1 MDITG
6 EDEWSDWEEED
17 VPARSLFEEKVL
29 PSAKEALKYDN
40 DTYDFDL
47 LAIRTKLGLDF
58 YGCVKLVNF
67 VRTEVASA
75 ESDGGSGG
83 DPKAVAAGVEEAVL
97 SSRGGAFSD
106 EKYLRPALEDDAL
119 LLSLEELLLQ
129 GSDDAD
135 DGDGDAAPTAG
146 SSSGAPAAGI
156 EEEKGVTLG
165 PTPADEAAVATAGAG
180 VSSLSL
186 ERAAGGAGSGGDSSP
201 AEASSRVRELER
213 ENAALRE
220 ALQEADARMVRANRV
235 LRILRWMSANSFSFG
250 RQVDND
256 SYYFRGY
263 AHWGVHETM
272 LTDTVRTGGY
282 ERAICDNA
290 AFFKDKV
297 VLDVGCGTG
306 VLSCFAARAGARKV
320 IGVDRSD
327 ILVKAREVVRANG
340 FDGVVTL
347 VQGKVEDVDIGVT
360 EVDVIISEWMGYC
373 LFYESMLPS
382 VLNAREKYLAKG
394 GVMLPDRTPLFVQ
407 GWKDPDNRLQFW
419 DNVHGLD
426 YSSMA
431 DLPLDEAS
439 VEVVSRADMV
449 TERCLCRD
457 FNLETVKDED
467 LDFEAPF
474 EMVVTKPG
482 TVSGLVISFD
492 TGFFAKS
499 DPPPPP
505 TASAGNPTGVTGDSS
520 GSGVGPKG
528 EGHVEPQNELVGQ
541 KQILEGSE
549 SQQQQLQ
556 QQPVTA
562 AAAATTTKANWFST
576 GPESRPTHWK
586 QTLLWLRPSEKPEGL
601 AKGDAV
607 AGRLSLHRNEVNPRE
622 LGLTVTWTATQQ
634 STGRTFGGTQKYSV
648 C

>member
-1 MDITG
+1 MDVTG
-6 EDEWSDWEEED
+6 EDEWSDWEDED
-17 VPARSLFEEKVL
+17 IPARSLIEDKTL
-29 PSAKEALKYDN
+29 PSAKEALKHDV
-40 DTYDFDL
+40 DAHGFDL
-47 LAIRTKLGLDF
+47 LAIGTKLGLDF
-58 YGCVKLVNF
+58 YGCVKLVNY
-67 VRTEVASA
+67 VRTEVAAGSNAKAIEAAVVSSQGSA
-75 ESDGGSGG
+75 F
-83 DPKAVAAGVEEAVL
+83 A
-97 SSRGGAFSD
+97 D

-119 LLSLEELLLQ
+119 LLSLEELLLN
-129 GSDDAD
+129 GDNENENGDDKLLTATS
-135 DGDGDAAPTAG
+135 AASASAASAAAAAAEGAEEQMAGVFDPTAVSATASAG
-146 SSSGAPAAGI
+146 RKNTTYTQNADTSTPGARVAEL
-156 EEEKGVTLG
+156 EEE
-165 PTPADEAAVATAGAG
+165 
-180 VSSLSL
+180 
-186 ERAAGGAGSGGDSSP
+186 
-201 AEASSRVRELER
+201 
-213 ENAALRE
+213 NARLRE
-220 ALQEADARMVRANRV
+220 ALQAADARMARANRV
-235 LRILRWMSANSFSFG
+235 LRSLAGGGAEGGDGSGGEGQDDGEGSVVG
-250 RQVDND
+250 VDND

-327 ILVKAREVVRANG
+327 IVFKAREVVRANG
-340 FDGVVTL
+340 FDRVVTL
-347 VQGKVEDVDIGVT
+347 VQGKVEEVDIGVS

-382 VLNAREKYLAKG
+382 VLNARDKYLAKG
-394 GVMLPDRTPLFVQ
+394 GVMLPDRTPLFIQ
-407 GWKDPDNRLQFW
+407 GWRDPDGRLQFW
-419 DNVHGLD
+419 KNVHGLD

-439 VEVVSRADMV
+439 VEVVDRSDMV

-457 FNLETVKDED
+457 FNHETVEDED

-474 EMVVTKPG
+474 EMIVTKPG
-482 TVSGLVISFD
+482 TVSGLVLSFD

-505 TASAGNPTGVTGDSS
+505 PELSDSENTATV
-520 GSGVGPKG
+520 
-528 EGHVEPQNELVGQ
+528 
-541 KQILEGSE
+541 
-549 SQQQQLQ
+549 
-556 QQPVTA
+556 
-562 AAAATTTKANWFST
+562 AATTTVAPQEAAGDAAERTTRTTVASWFST

-601 AKGDAV
+601 ANGDAV
-607 AGRLSLHRNEVNPRE
+607 AGRLSLHRNDLNPRE

-634 STGRTFGGTQKYSV
+634 STGRTFGGTQKYTV

>member
-1 MDITG
+1 
-6 EDEWSDWEEED
+6 
-17 VPARSLFEEKVL
+17 
-29 PSAKEALKYDN
+29 
-40 DTYDFDL
+40 
-47 LAIRTKLGLDF
+47 
-58 YGCVKLVNF
+58 
-67 VRTEVASA
+67 
-75 ESDGGSGG
+75 
-83 DPKAVAAGVEEAVL
+83 
-97 SSRGGAFSD
+97 
-106 EKYLRPALEDDAL
+106 
-119 LLSLEELLLQ
+119 
-129 GSDDAD
+129 
-135 DGDGDAAPTAG
+135 
-146 SSSGAPAAGI
+146 
-156 EEEKGVTLG
+156 
-165 PTPADEAAVATAGAG
+165 
-180 VSSLSL
+180 
-186 ERAAGGAGSGGDSSP
+186 
-201 AEASSRVRELER
+201 
-213 ENAALRE
+213 
-220 ALQEADARMVRANRV
+220 
-235 LRILRWMSANSFSFG
+235 
-250 RQVDND
+250 
-256 SYYFRGY
+256 
-263 AHWGVHETM
+263 M

-327 ILVKAREVVRANG
+327 IVVKAREVVRANG

-347 VQGKVEDVDIGVT
+347 VQGKVEDVDIGVSK
-360 EVDVIISEWMGYC
+360 VDIIISEWMGYC

-382 VLNAREKYLAKG
+382 VLKARDKYLAEG
-394 GVMLPDRTPLFVQ
+394 GVMLPDRTPLFIQ
-407 GWKDPDNRLQFW
+407 GWRDPDGRLQFW

-439 VEVVSRADMV
+439 VEVVGRSDMV

-457 FNLETVKDED
+457 FNHETVEDED

-482 TVSGLVISFD
+482 TVSGLVVSFD

-505 TASAGNPTGVTGDSS
+505 PPPGPDTGISGAGAEAKAGG
-520 GSGVGPKG
+520 K
-528 EGHVEPQNELVGQ
+528 
-541 KQILEGSE
+541 
-549 SQQQQLQ
+549 QQQSA
-556 QQPVTA
+556 PPPAA
-562 AAAATTTKANWFST
+562 AAAATTVASWFST

-601 AKGDAV
+601 AEGDAV

-622 LGLTVTWTATQQ
+622 LGLTVTWTATQL

>member
-1 MDITG
+1 M
-6 EDEWSDWEEED
+6 
-17 VPARSLFEEKVL
+17 
-29 PSAKEALKYDN
+29 
-40 DTYDFDL
+40 
-47 LAIRTKLGLDF
+47 GLDF
-58 YGCVKLVNF
+58 YGCVKLVNY
-67 VRTEVASA
+67 VRTEVSSAS
-75 ESDGGSGG
+75 GSRLK
-83 DPKAVAAGVEEAVL
+83 DVAAGIEDAVVASKGEAF
-97 SSRGGAFSD
+97 AD
-106 EKYLRPALEDDAL
+106 ERFLRPALEDDAL

-129 GSDDAD
+129 GDNQDNDEDDAPPPPPPPPTT
-135 DGDGDAAPTAG
+135 APE
-146 SSSGAPAAGI
+146 SGAQ
-156 EEEKGVTLG
+156 EQKGNVLDDATTASRSGEGATRTGPSSVTLG
-165 PTPADEAAVATAGAG
+165 Q
-180 VSSLSL
+180 
-186 ERAAGGAGSGGDSSP
+186 P
-201 AEASSRVRELER
+201 AEEGNALDVSAAAAARISELEM
-213 ENAALRE
+213 ENARLRE
-220 ALQEADARMVRANRV
+220 ALQAADARIAGANRV
-235 LRILRWMSANSFSFG
+235 LRSLAGGDAEGGEGSDGEGSVAG
-250 RQVDND
+250 VDND

-327 ILVKAREVVRANG
+327 IVVKAREVVRANG

-347 VQGKVEDVDIGVT
+347 VQGKVEDVDIGVSK
-360 EVDVIISEWMGYC
+360 VDIIISEWMGYC

-382 VLNAREKYLAKG
+382 VLTARDKYLAKG
-394 GVMLPDRTPLFVQ
+394 GVMLPDRTPLFIQ
-407 GWKDPDNRLQFW
+407 GWRDPDGRLQFW

-439 VEVVSRADMV
+439 VEV
-449 TERCLCRD
+449 
-457 FNLETVKDED
+457 D

-482 TVSGLVISFD
+482 TVSGLVVSFD

-505 TASAGNPTGVTGDSS
+505 PPCPPDAGISGTSAEAKAGGKQQSTPPPSGAMTTVAS
-520 GSGVGPKG
+520 
-528 EGHVEPQNELVGQ
+528 
-541 KQILEGSE
+541 
-549 SQQQQLQ
+549 
-556 QQPVTA
+556 
-562 AAAATTTKANWFST
+562 WFST

-586 QTLLWLRPSEKPEGL
+586 QTLLWLHPSEKPEGL
-601 AKGDAV
+601 AKGDAI
-607 AGRLSLHRNEVNPRE
+607 AGSLSLHRNEVNPRE

>member
-1 MDITG
+1 MDVTG
-6 EDEWSDWEEED
+6 EDEWSDWEDED
-17 VPARSLFEEKVL
+17 IPARSLFEDKLL
-29 PSAKEALKYDN
+29 PSAKEALKYDS
-40 DTYDFDL
+40 DTYNFDL
-47 LAIRTKLGLDF
+47 FVLRTKLGLDF
-58 YGCVKLVNF
+58 YGCVKLVNY
-67 VRTEVASA
+67 VRAEVSSASGGGLKDVAADIEAAVVASK
-75 ESDGGSGG
+75 G
-83 DPKAVAAGVEEAVL
+83 EAF
-97 SSRGGAFSD
+97 AD
-106 EKYLRPALEDDAL
+106 ERFLRPALEDDAL

-129 GSDDAD
+129 GDNQDDDEDDAPPLPHTT
-135 DGDGDAAPTAG
+135 APE
-146 SSSGAPAAGI
+146 SGAQEQKGSVLDDATTASRAG
-156 EEEKGVTLG
+156 EGATRTGPSSVTLG
-165 PTPADEAAVATAGAG
+165 QPTEGGNALDVSAA
-180 VSSLSL
+180 
-186 ERAAGGAGSGGDSSP
+186 AAARIS
-201 AEASSRVRELER
+201 ELEM
-213 ENAALRE
+213 ENARLRE
-220 ALQEADARMVRANRV
+220 ALQAVDARMAGANRL
-235 LRILRWMSANSFSFG
+235 LRSLAGGDVEGEEGSDREGSVAG
-250 RQVDND
+250 VDND

-290 AFFKDKV
+290 PFFKDKV

-320 IGVDRSD
+320 VGVDRSD
-327 ILVKAREVVRANG
+327 IVVKAREVVRANG

-347 VQGKVEDVDIGVT
+347 VQGKVEDVDIGVSK
-360 EVDVIISEWMGYC
+360 VDIIISEWMGYC

-382 VLNAREKYLAKG
+382 VLAARDKYLAKG
-394 GVMLPDRTPLFVQ
+394 GVMLPDRTPLFIQ
-407 GWKDPDNRLQFW
+407 GWRDPDGRLQFW

-439 VEVVSRADMV
+439 VEVVGRSDMV

-457 FNLETVKDED
+457 FNHETVEDED

-474 EMVVTKPG
+474 EMIVTKPG
-482 TVSGLVISFD
+482 TVSGLVVSFD

-505 TASAGNPTGVTGDSS
+505 PPCPPDAGIGGTGAEATAGGKQQSTPPPSAS
-520 GSGVGPKG
+520 
-528 EGHVEPQNELVGQ
+528 
-541 KQILEGSE
+541 
-549 SQQQQLQ
+549 
-556 QQPVTA
+556 
-562 AAAATTTKANWFST
+562 TTTVASWFST

-601 AKGDAV
+601 AEGDAI

>member
-1 MDITG
+1 MDVTG
-6 EDEWSDWEEED
+6 EDEWSDWEDED
-17 VPARSLFEEKVL
+17 IPARSLIEDKTL
-29 PSAKEALKYDN
+29 PSAKEALKHDV
-40 DTYDFDL
+40 DAHGFDL

-58 YGCVKLVNF
+58 YGCVKLVNYI
-67 VRTEVASA
+67 RTEVAA
-75 ESDGGSGG
+75 GSE
-83 DPKAVAAGVEEAVL
+83 PKAIESAVV
-97 SSRGGAFSD
+97 SSEGSAFAD

-119 LLSLEELLLQ
+119 LLSLEELLLK
-129 GSDDAD
+129 GDNDNDNGNEIDDD
-135 DGDGDAAPTAG
+135 DYDNDEFSAA
-146 SSSGAPAAGI
+146 AAMEV
-156 EEEKGVTLG
+156 EEEKGCV
-165 PTPADEAAVATAGAG
+165 ADPMKASSSSSSSTTVSAGQKAVPETGTAA
-180 VSSLSL
+180 S
-186 ERAAGGAGSGGDSSP
+186 
-201 AEASSRVRELER
+201 AEARVAELKE
-213 ENAALRE
+213 ENARLRE
-220 ALQEADARMVRANRV
+220 ALQAADARMARANRV
-235 LRILRWMSANSFSFG
+235 LRSLAGGAAEGGDGGGGEGEDDGEGSVAG
-250 RQVDND
+250 VDND

-327 ILVKAREVVRANG
+327 IVIKAREVVRANG

-347 VQGKVEDVDIGVT
+347 VQGKVEEVDIGVS

-382 VLNAREKYLAKG
+382 VLNARDKYLAKG
-394 GVMLPDRTPLFVQ
+394 GVMLPDRTPLFIQ
-407 GWKDPDNRLQFW
+407 GWRDPDGRLQFW
-419 DNVHGLD
+419 ENVHGLD

-439 VEVVSRADMV
+439 VEVVGRSDMV

-457 FNLETVKDED
+457 FNHETVEDED

-474 EMVVTKPG
+474 EMIVTKPG
-482 TVSGLVISFD
+482 TVSGLVLSFD

-505 TASAGNPTGVTGDSS
+505 PGPPGDTNTATSAEPAVDDAAGAGAEA
-520 GSGVGPKG
+520 GSPR
-528 EGHVEPQNELVGQ
+528 
-541 KQILEGSE
+541 
-549 SQQQQLQ
+549 
-556 QQPVTA
+556 
-562 AAAATTTKANWFST
+562 TTVASWFST

-634 STGRTFGGTQKYSV
+634 STGRTFGGTQKYTV